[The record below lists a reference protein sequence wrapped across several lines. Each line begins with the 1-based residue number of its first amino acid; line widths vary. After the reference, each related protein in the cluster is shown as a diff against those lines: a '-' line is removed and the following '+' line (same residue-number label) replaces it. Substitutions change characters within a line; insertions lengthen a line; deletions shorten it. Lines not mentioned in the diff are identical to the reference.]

1 MIFRAIILLILWVNM
16 LVDKRNVHQRWED
29 QLQRYVN
36 PRGVVNYRDWKKE
49 THALKSYLKALE
61 DHPPQP
67 YWTTTN
73 RKAYWINVYNAAT
86 IALVLDHHPLQSIK
100 DIDAPWVT
108 SVFRL
113 GDQSMSLK
121 AIEGLLLE
129 MEDPRILFTLHRATV
144 SSPDLSRQPYRSG
157 TLEEQLQTAAI
168 KFLKDP
174 SLNQC
179 HKYKSHMSPI
189 FLWYFKD
196 FGSLEQ
202 RVTLLQKYG
211 CTEVNQKTKFRYL
224 PFDWQLNE

>member
-1 MIFRAIILLILWVNM
+1 MIFRAIILFILGVNM
-16 LVDKRNVHQRWED
+16 AVDKRNVHQRWED

-73 RKAYWINVYNAAT
+73 LKAYWINVYNAAT

-100 DIDAPWVT
+100 DIDAPWGT
-108 SVFRL
+108 SVFKL

-121 AIEGLLLE
+121 AIEDLLLE
-129 MEDPRILFTLHRATV
+129 MGDPRILFTLHRATV
-144 SSPDLSRQPYRSG
+144 SSPDLSRQPYRSS

-168 KFLKDP
+168 KFLNDP

-179 HKYKSHMSPI
+179 HKVKSHLSPI

-202 RVTLLQKYG
+202 RITLLQKYG